1 MTVPSALLQC
11 HLSKVYANATSPRA
25 TSSAAF
31 PPSRLSSAWLPR
43 PPVFPR
49 TRRHGGA
56 GWLELKM
63 RLGLLPAC

>member
-11 HLSKVYANATSPRA
+11 HLTKVYAKRDVTSRNQ
-25 TSSAAF
+25 
-31 PPSRLSSAWLPR
+31 R
-43 PPVFPR
+43 
-49 TRRHGGA
+49 GA